1 MVTKIEQ
8 IPEWLSGAAEGN
20 LGTLW
25 QVVKSYQSNRRQGT
39 VGVKT
44 RSLVKATGKKAFKQK
59 KTGNARHGAM
69 TSNIFVG
76 GGVSHG
82 PQARSYR
89 EAIPVGMA
97 RKALAIAL
105 SKRIAGGNVFVGSLE
120 VASGKTKDAVRLASA
135 GLQRVGKTLVVL
147 KDPAEET
154 IRAFRNIRGVV
165 LVQPEQVT
173 ALDIMETRNLI
184 TTEGGMQIL
193 QERVEKSKSKKQGGA
208 AR

>member
-1 MVTKIEQ
+1 MVTKIEK
-8 IPEWLSGAAEGN
+8 IPAWLDGAAEGN

-89 EAIPVGMA
+89 EAIPAGMA

-105 SKRIAGGNVFVGSLE
+105 SKRIQSGHVFTGALE
-120 VASGKTKDAVRLASA
+120 VPSGKTKDAAQLVAA

-184 TTEGGMQIL
+184 TTDGAL
-193 QERVEKSKSKKQGGA
+193 QVLQQRVEKSKSKRQEGA
-208 AR
+208 AQ